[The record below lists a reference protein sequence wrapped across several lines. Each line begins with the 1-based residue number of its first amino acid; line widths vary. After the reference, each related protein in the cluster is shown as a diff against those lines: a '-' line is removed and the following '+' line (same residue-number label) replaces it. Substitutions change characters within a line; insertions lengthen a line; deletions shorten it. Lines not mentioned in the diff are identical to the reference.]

1 MRGVNKVILI
11 GNLGRDPEIRYTRSG
26 TSVATLN
33 IATSETWTD
42 QNGQRQERTEWH
54 RVVAWSKLADIAKE
68 YLTKGRQVYIEGKL
82 QTRSW
87 DDRDG
92 NKRYTTEVKADQMV
106 MLGGRGES
114 ADRGDYAS
122 SSSSPPPGPEPQEP
136 FEATEDDV
144 PF

>member
-11 GNLGRDPEIRYTRSG
+11 GNLGRDPEVRYTRDG
-26 TSVATLN
+26 TPVATLS
-33 IATSETWTD
+33 IATSESWKD
-42 QNGQRQERTEWH
+42 QSGERQERTEWH
-54 RVVAWSKLADIAKE
+54 RVVAWSKLAEIAKE
-68 YLTKGRQVYIEGKL
+68 YLAKGRQVYIEGRL

-106 MLGGRGES
+106 MLGGRGG
-114 ADRGDYAS
+114 GDFNRDQPA
-122 SSSSPPPGPEPQEP
+122 PPPGPDTEEP
-136 FEATEDDV
+136 FQATDEDV